1 MLELRAIDY
10 QPSWVPVTQ
19 TVQTA
24 YVQNRYN
31 GGGARLVSDILDL
44 KHKQN
49 IDPLNYVYLLP
60 DLRIIVCR

>member
-1 MLELRAIDY
+1 MELRAIDY

-31 GGGARLVSDILDL
+31 GRGARLVSDILDL
-44 KHKQN
+44 KHKQD
-49 IDPLNYVYLLP
+49 IDPLNHE
-60 DLRIIVCR
+60 